1 LGRAAAHGMI
11 HTASAGARKARPERE
26 SMSDIGFTLIDF
38 SIIIR
43 LVAAAAAG
51 IALGIPREISEK
63 PIGMRTLALVSL
75 GAAMVTITVLHDPI
89 LVGMPDATSRVLQ
102 GIVQGLMVGVGFIG
116 AGVILRDT
124 STNRVHG
131 LTTATTVWIAA
142 ALGIACGLQ
151 EWLVVATGL
160 VLAMIVL
167 VVLKRVERRVS
178 PEMEKH

>member
-1 LGRAAAHGMI
+1 MSEADISAILRLLAA
-11 HTASAGARKARPERE
+11 
-26 SMSDIGFTLIDF
+26 
-38 SIIIR
+38 
-43 LVAAAAAG
+43 VAAG
-51 IALGIPREISEK
+51 IALGYPRELVEK

-75 GAAMVTITVLHDPI
+75 GAAMVTVAALAEPS
-89 LVGMPDATSRVLQ
+89 LAGQPDATSRVLQ

-142 ALGIACGLQ
+142 ALGIGCGLAQ
-151 EWLVVATGL
+151 WRIAAAGL
-160 VLAMIVL
+160 VLALIVL
-167 VVLKRVERRVS
+167 VVLKRIERRVS

>member
-1 LGRAAAHGMI
+1 MDPEIYHMLRLLAAVG
-11 HTASAGARKARPERE
+11 AG
-26 SMSDIGFTLIDF
+26 
-38 SIIIR
+38 
-43 LVAAAAAG
+43 V
-51 IALGIPREISEK
+51 ALGLPREMVDK

-75 GAAMVTITVLHDPI
+75 GAAMVTVAAAAQFD
-89 LVGMPDATSRVLQ
+89 LVKAPDAASRVLQ

-142 ALGIACGLQ
+142 ALGIACGLGA
-151 EWLVVATGL
+151 WLIALAGL
-160 VLAMIVL
+160 VLALIVL
-167 VVLKRVERRVS
+167 VVLKRLERHVS